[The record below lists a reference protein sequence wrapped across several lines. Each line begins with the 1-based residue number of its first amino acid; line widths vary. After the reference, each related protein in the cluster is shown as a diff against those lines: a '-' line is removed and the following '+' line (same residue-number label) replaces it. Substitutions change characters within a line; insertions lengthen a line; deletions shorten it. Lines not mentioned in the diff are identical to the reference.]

1 MYLSIQ
7 SADHGDGLTALLFLL
22 LKESDL
28 VAGVVS
34 ELEAVGEHA
43 ACKHLNQRRAFHNNM
58 TNMVIKILLV
68 NLLPLHASDML

>member
-34 ELEAVGEHA
+34 ELEAIGEHT
-43 ACKHLNQRRAFHNNM
+43 ACKHLNQRHPYERF
-58 TNMVIKILLV
+58 II
-68 NLLPLHASDML
+68 

>member
-28 VAGVVS
+28 VAGIVS
-34 ELEAVGEHA
+34 ELEIVGEHT
-43 ACKHLNQRRAFHNNM
+43 ACKHLNPRH
-58 TNMVIKILLV
+58 L
-68 NLLPLHASDML
+68 

>member
-28 VAGVVS
+28 VAGIVS
-34 ELEAVGEHA
+34 ELEIVGEHT
-43 ACKHLNQRRAFHNNM
+43 ACKQDIFLCFNDDDFHNMSTRGWSNY
-58 TNMVIKILLV
+58 
-68 NLLPLHASDML
+68 SW